1 MTPCLPEWRA
11 WVTVAAWSE
20 SVDEKRAAVLH
31 EDLVHRVVVVVL
43 VGLVLDS
50 HDARTIVVNLFCSK
64 KIFVYLTCH
73 IWDNTFEF
81 NISKWSLYLYF
92 IFSLL
97 TKFCLIYRL
106 YLLRFQ

>member
-43 VGLVLDS
+43 VGLVLDP
-50 HDARTIVVNLFCSK
+50 HDARTIVVTLCCSK

-73 IWDNTFEF
+73 I
-81 NISKWSLYLYF
+81 
-92 IFSLL
+92 
-97 TKFCLIYRL
+97 
-106 YLLRFQ
+106 